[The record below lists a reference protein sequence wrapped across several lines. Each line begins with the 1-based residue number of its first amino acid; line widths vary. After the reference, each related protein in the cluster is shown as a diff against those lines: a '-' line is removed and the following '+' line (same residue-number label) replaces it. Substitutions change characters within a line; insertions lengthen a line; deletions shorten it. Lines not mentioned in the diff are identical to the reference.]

1 MKTRKIF
8 FRILLCL
15 LAVLT
20 IGLLVRAFFNYR
32 MGDKLEEYF
41 GDRQAE
47 GVALSRKALMPEC
60 SDADNGANLWKAAE
74 ALYLREEININLL
87 RDSMKNIFYG
97 TPLEPDARLELKNM
111 IENNHR
117 IFQFLQEASEKS
129 CFRYGDWGKNL
140 YDMRIPDAVKMIN
153 AIRLLG
159 IDAVFKAEEG
169 KVQEAINQIRWGTR
183 FVQKTMDEP
192 LLIIGLIAIANMKYL
207 HTCLK
212 QIISGRDFD
221 SATLRALIQDSK
233 PELWREKFVR
243 GIQGERVFFL
253 EGALAVLE
261 GERDILDFNLGD
273 TIFFWIIR
281 PLTKADTLWAQKMFD
296 KVESASLLPFYQ
308 IKESHKDISEDIE
321 SIPWS
326 FRLSGGLFPNFSSAW
341 LKEAILEAIMGT
353 GQIALACKIY
363 KNQAGRYPENIA
375 ALIPDI
381 LEKEPV
387 DPFTGNPFIY
397 KLQEDGFVVYSV
409 GSNEKDDE
417 GRATYQVTKLVTEKD
432 DDWPWREKSK

>member
-1 MKTRKIF
+1 MKIRKIF
-8 FRILLCL
+8 SRILLYF

-32 MGDKLEEYF
+32 MGNKLEAYF

-60 SDADNGANLWKAAE
+60 SDAENGANLWKAAE
-74 ALYLREEININLL
+74 ALYSREDLNITIL
-87 RDSMKNIFYG
+87 RDSMEAFFHGKSV
-97 TPLEPDARLELKNM
+97 EPGIREELKGM
-111 IENNHR
+111 IEKNTR
-117 IFQFLQEASEKS
+117 VFQFMEEASEKP

-140 YDMRIPDAVKMIN
+140 YDIQIPDAVKMIN

-159 IDAVFKAEEG
+159 IEAVFKAEEG
-169 KVQEAINQIRWGTR
+169 KVQEAIDQIRWGMN

-192 LLIIGLIAIANMKYL
+192 LLITGLIATANMKYL

-221 SATLRALIQDSK
+221 STTLRTLIQDLR

-253 EGALAVLE
+253 ENALAVLE
-261 GERDILDFNLGD
+261 GERDVLGLNMGD
-273 TIFFWIIR
+273 RIFFWIIR
-281 PLTKADTLWAQKMFD
+281 PVTKADTLWAMKMFD
-296 KVESASLLPFYQ
+296 KVESTSKLPFYE
-308 IKESHKDISEDIE
+308 IKEFHKGLSEDFD

-326 FRLSGGLFPNFSSAW
+326 FSLSELLFPNFSSAW
-341 LKEAILEAIMGT
+341 LKEAILEAFMGT

-363 KNQAGRYPENIA
+363 KNQEGRYPENIA
-375 ALIPDI
+375 VLIPKI
-381 LEKEPV
+381 LKKEPL
-387 DPFTGNPFIY
+387 DPFTGDPFIY
-397 KLQEDGFVVYSV
+397 KLQDDGFIVYSV

-417 GRATYQVTKLVTEKD
+417 GRATYQVTRMVTEKD
-432 DDWPWREKSK
+432 DDWPWRERIQ